1 MLSATTY
8 LKTELVH
15 VEIFGDGILMV
26 SKAVGE
32 DCKTIYFVPRYTISL
47 ECLGSGAH
55 IRYCFLSK

>member
-1 MLSATTY
+1 M
-8 LKTELVH
+8 
-15 VEIFGDGILMV
+15 EIFGDGVLMV
-26 SKAVGE
+26 SKAVGK